1 MAGSHSLRIAF
12 LGNDEWSVPS
22 LDALAGSAHDV
33 TMVVTRV
40 PRPARRGGALRPT
53 PVAAAATRLGLPL
66 AEVET
71 VRSGPGFHRLEASAP
86 DVLVVVAYGELL
98 PPPVLGLPKIAPVN
112 LHFSL
117 LPRLRGA
124 SPVQTALLLG
134 LDTTGV
140 TTIWMDEGL
149 DTGPILHRREE
160 PIRPDDDA
168 GSLGSRLAR
177 IGGEVLVETVN
188 DLAGGTVW
196 PVPQDHSQATFAPKI
211 GSEDRRLDWS
221 KPATALVNLVRAL
234 SPDPAAVTTF
244 RGEPLKVLRAEAV
257 VGDGEPGVVV
267 SVAKDGFVVG
277 TGEGGVRPL
286 EVAPSGRR
294 RMSAAE
300 FVRGFRPAAGE
311 PLG

>member
-1 MAGSHSLRIAF
+1 MLRIAF

-22 LDALAGSAHDV
+22 LEALAGSAHDV
-33 TMVVTRV
+33 TAVVTRV
-40 PRPARRGGALRPT
+40 PRPTRRSGALRPT
-53 PVAAAATRLGLPL
+53 PVAAAATPLGLPL

-71 VRSGPGFHRLEASAP
+71 VRSGKGFERLQASAP

-98 PPPVLGLPKIAPVN
+98 PPAVLGLPRIAPVN

-149 DTGPILHRREE
+149 DTGPVLYRREE
-160 PIRPDDDA
+160 PIRPEDDA
-168 GSLGSRLAR
+168 GSLGARLAR
-177 IGGEVLVETVN
+177 IGAEVLVETVD
-188 DLAGGTVW
+188 DLARGTVS
-196 PVPQDHSQATFAPKI
+196 PVPQDHSQATFAPRI

-221 KPATALVNLVRAL
+221 KPASALVNLVRAL
-234 SPDPAAVTTF
+234 APDPGAVTTF

-257 VGDGEPGVVV
+257 GGGGEPGLVVNV
-267 SVAKDGFVVG
+267 EKDGFVVG
-277 TGEGGVRPL
+277 TAEDGFRPL
-286 EVAPSGRR
+286 EVAPSGRK
-294 RMSAAE
+294 RMSAEE
-300 FVRGFRPAAGE
+300 FVRGFRPVAGE

>member
-1 MAGSHSLRIAF
+1 VAGSHSLRIAF

-98 PPPVLGLPKIAPVN
+98 PPAVLGLPKIAPVN

-257 VGDGEPGVVV
+257 GGDGEPGVVV

>member
-98 PPPVLGLPKIAPVN
+98 PPAVLGLPKIAPVN

-257 VGDGEPGVVV
+257 GGDGEPGVVV

>member
-1 MAGSHSLRIAF
+1 MAGTDSLRVAF

-22 LDALAGSAHDV
+22 LEALAASVHDV
-33 TMVVTRV
+33 TEVVTRV
-40 PRPARRGGALRPT
+40 PRPTRRGGALRPT

-71 VRSGPGFHRLEASAP
+71 VRSGPGFDRLEASAP

-98 PPPVLGLPKIAPVN
+98 PPTVLGLPKFAPVN

-117 LPRLRGA
+117 LPLLRGA

-140 TTIWMDEGL
+140 TTIRMDEGL
-149 DTGPILHRREE
+149 DTGPILRRREE

-168 GSLGSRLAR
+168 GSLGARLAG
-177 IGGEVLVETVN
+177 IGGEVLVQTV
-188 DLAGGTVW
+188 DELARGTVS
-196 PVPQDHSQATFAPKI
+196 PVPQDHSRATFAPKL

-221 KPATALVNLVRAL
+221 KPAPWLVNLVRAL
-234 SPDPAAVTTF
+234 SPDPAALATL
-244 RGEPLKVLRAEAV
+244 RGEPLKVFRAEAV
-257 VGDGEPGVVV
+257 GAGGEPGVVV
-267 SVAKDGFVVG
+267 DVAKDGFVVG
-277 TGEGGVRPL
+277 TGRGGFRPL
-286 EVAPSGRR
+286 EVAPSGRK

-300 FVRGFRPAAGE
+300 FVRGFRPVAGE
-311 PLG
+311 RLG

>member
-1 MAGSHSLRIAF
+1 MAGSHSLRVAF

-22 LDALAGSAHDV
+22 LEALAGSAHELTV
-33 TMVVTRV
+33 VVTRG

-53 PVAAAATRLGLPL
+53 PVAAAAARLRVPV

-71 VRSGPGFHRLEASAP
+71 VRSGPGFERLEAPAP

-98 PPPVLGLPKIAPVN
+98 PPAVLGLPKIAPVN

-177 IGGEVLVETVN
+177 MGGEVLVETV
-188 DLAGGTVW
+188 DGLARGTVS

-221 KPATALVNLVRAL
+221 KPAPALANLVRAL
-234 SPDPAAVTTF
+234 SPDPATVTTF

-257 VGDGEPGVVV
+257 GGGGEPGVVV
-267 SVAKDGFVVG
+267 NVAKDGFVVG
-277 TGEGGVRPL
+277 TGEGRFRPL
-286 EVAPSGRR
+286 EVAPSGRK
-294 RMSAAE
+294 RMSAEE
-300 FVRGFRPAAGE
+300 FVRGFRPVAGE
-311 PLG
+311 RLG